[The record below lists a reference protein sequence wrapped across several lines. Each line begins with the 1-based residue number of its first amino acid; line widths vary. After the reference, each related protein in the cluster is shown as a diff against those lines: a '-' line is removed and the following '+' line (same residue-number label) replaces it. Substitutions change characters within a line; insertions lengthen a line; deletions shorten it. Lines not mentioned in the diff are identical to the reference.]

1 MLLLLCAFL
10 LAISFLPQHGE
21 AAKKFPDVNQ
31 YSDHISKLVDLGIIN
46 GYPDGTFKPENDILR
61 IHAVNMILREMG
73 VDVENSNAPDPE
85 FKDISPG
92 DREFKAVA
100 KAVELGFIKGKPDGT
115 FDPRGNLTRGQMASI
130 LVKAYELEGNYNG
143 EFTDISDSHWAHDI
157 VSKLAANGITT
168 GYQDGTFRSNEKLS
182 RKHFAVFLS
191 RTIVEDSEEEN
202 TGNEYKTEKNVWIWD
217 RTAISETP
225 DETINFLVQHH
236 VDNLYLHFNPLIKE
250 SYPYFI
256 QKATENGMKV
266 HALMGAPKW
275 GLEANVSDGKHRIDL
290 VREYNENA
298 PADGKFIGIHFDIE
312 PHVLDEWDQDRADA
326 VQQWVNAAQEYI
338 EYAKEFG
345 FTVGT
350 DLPFWTDGPSVEPYY
365 PHFYQKM
372 IDMNDYVTVMA
383 YRNTALGSNS
393 ITSLSE
399 NEVLYA
405 DSPKVEIGVELN
417 PHYLDYVSFDNKTN
431 LEMEEELALVRDYY
445 KDLKAIG
452 FKGIT
457 YHSYRGWR
465 DLTNR

>member
-1 MLLLLCAFL
+1 MDYQSDVFINGKEDGIFLPTSSLIAEASSEDIYNHYAVRDVTSSATEIGADTKKSQDISTLVTIQGISGSTPTTYLSGNNLELKNVVKKHLEMNGFAVNMDSDGTNQSSTTDVSITYTEAQGKAFFTDGNL
-10 LAISFLPQHGE
+10 TSFLSLSE
-21 AAKKFPDVNQ
+21 AAKTQK
-31 YSDHISKLVDLGIIN
+31 
-46 GYPDGTFKPENDILR
+46 
-61 IHAVNMILREMG
+61 
-73 VDVENSNAPDPE
+73 
-85 FKDISPG
+85 FKDYT
-92 DREFKAVA
+92 K
-100 KAVELGFIKGKPDGT
+100 
-115 FDPRGNLTRGQMASI
+115 SI
-130 LVKAYELEGNYNG
+130 
-143 EFTDISDSHWAHDI
+143 
-157 VSKLAANGITT
+157 
-168 GYQDGTFRSNEKLS
+168 QDAI
-182 RKHFAVFLS
+182 H
-191 RTIVEDSEEEN
+191 
-202 TGNEYKTEKNVWIWD
+202 EYKTEKNVWIWD
-217 RTAISETP
+217 RTAVSETP

-266 HALMGAPKW
+266 HALMGAPQW
-275 GLEANVSDGKHRIDL
+275 GLEANIPDGKHRMDL

-326 VQQWVNAAQEYI
+326 VQQWANSVQEYI
-338 EYAKEFG
+338 QYAKEFG

-365 PHFYQKM
+365 PGFYQKM

-405 DSPKVEIGVELN
+405 NSPKVEIGVELK
-417 PHYLDYVSFDNKTN
+417 PHYLDYVSFDDKTN
-431 LEMEEELALVRDYY
+431 LEMEKELALVRDYY

-457 YHSYRGWR
+457 YHSYREWR